1 MMPSHTHECD
11 AHLAALCGACQCG
24 VDAEAQAMKTMMVV
38 VVGCFFATMVVAVNI
53 GVVDWDVLISATE
66 AIVNLTL

>member
-1 MMPSHTHECD
+1 
-11 AHLAALCGACQCG
+11 
-24 VDAEAQAMKTMMVV
+24 MKTMMAVI
-38 VVGCFFATMVVAVNI
+38 VGCFFATMVVAVNI